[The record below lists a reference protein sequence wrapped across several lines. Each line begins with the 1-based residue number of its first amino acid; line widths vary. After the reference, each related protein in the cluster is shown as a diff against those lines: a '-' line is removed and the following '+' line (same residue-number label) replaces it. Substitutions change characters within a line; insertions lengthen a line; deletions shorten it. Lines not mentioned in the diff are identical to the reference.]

1 MSAHLQ
7 FQQWSMER
15 LRTFFWL
22 SWHQRL
28 GLELT
33 DEQRKLLA
41 LLKKQQAE
49 IDDLI
54 EEENK

>member
-1 MSAHLQ
+1 
-7 FQQWSMER
+7 MER